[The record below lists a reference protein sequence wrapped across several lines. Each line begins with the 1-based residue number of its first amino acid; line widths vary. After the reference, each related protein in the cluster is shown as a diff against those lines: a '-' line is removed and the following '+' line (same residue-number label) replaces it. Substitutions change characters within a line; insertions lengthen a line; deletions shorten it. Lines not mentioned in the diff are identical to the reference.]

1 MGRREMARFRI
12 VLLTVVIFAFMM
24 NSAQAIGLGLYGTW
38 QVGPTDWEFDDTDDS
53 GFIFDYSGDTSRVGG
68 GFVLDTAVAKDKLFN
83 YRLNIGVETFVSD
96 LDELAVEMDLSGVAI
111 DNTFGF
117 GVMRGDT
124 VRLWLGPRLRLGF
137 FDGDVQPEIAPNTD
151 IYLLEVGLGGVFG
164 ANFNIGSTVT
174 LGLTTGY
181 MYSGYGG
188 IVEGVSDEDVT
199 LTGDGGRVFLS
210 GVLIFRMGADRN

>member
-1 MGRREMARFRI
+1 MARFRG
-12 VLLTVVIFAFMM
+12 VFLTVVIVAFMM

-38 QVGPTDWEFDDTDDS
+38 QAGPVDWEFDDTEDG
-53 GFIFDYSGDTSRVGG
+53 GFIFDYSGDSSRVGG

-96 LDELAVEMDLSGVAI
+96 LDELAIEMDMAGVAI

-117 GVMRGDT
+117 GVLRNDS
-124 VRLWLGPRLRLGF
+124 VRLWLGPRLRVGYF
-137 FDGDVQPEIAPNTD
+137 GGDIQPEVAPDTD
-151 IYLLEVGLGGVFG
+151 IYLLELGLGGVFG

-181 MYSGYGG
+181 IYSGYGG
-188 IVEGVSDEDVT
+188 IVEGAGDAEST
-199 LTGDGGRVFLS
+199 LTGYGGRVLFS
-210 GVLIFRMGADRN
+210 GVLIFRIGADRN